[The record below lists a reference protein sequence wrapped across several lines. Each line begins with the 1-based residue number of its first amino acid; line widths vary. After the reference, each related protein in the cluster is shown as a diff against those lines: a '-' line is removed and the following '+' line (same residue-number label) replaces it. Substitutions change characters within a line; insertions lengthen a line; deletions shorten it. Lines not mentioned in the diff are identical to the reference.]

1 MEFEVREF
9 AVVHWVLLPMDTET
23 PEDPDEVL
31 YSTTLTP
38 LSVVAMYTVSE
49 MTAMSVGLSGR
60 SVEQK
65 LVVVYVL
72 WPGAM

>member
-31 YSTTLTP
+31 YSTALTP